1 MNYFDEEFTEDEI
14 SKIEKQDCLY
24 VRGVVSLDDEET
36 QKKLACYAY
45 EMYLR
50 KMKEENKKGGDVNE

>member
-1 MNYFDEEFTEDEI
+1 MNYFDEVLTEDEI

-36 QKKLACYAY
+36 QKKLTSYAY

-50 KMKEENKKGGDVNE
+50 KMKEENKKGGDENE